1 MASIRSQPQR
11 QSGGMTGPVTNTN
24 TITSAAAAAAAA
36 TTAPATTTTTATTP
50 STFSTSERPSRPRS
64 RKSRRRHSIPFA
76 FPPLF
81 QPNASSTSIVPNTAE
96 GRPIPLDDSTTTH
109 RTTALRELN
118 RSQPVVRHRYTKS
131 GSTPSTTSTTTGTYS
146 QPVLVR
152 TYSGPPPSSASRPAS
167 RRVPLSTVSVT
178 SNASNS
184 NWRLGRNGMAMN
196 IVRQKGKKHVGADAK
211 LPPLEA
217 FSFKS
222 IMTDMQQDIGA
233 DLDRIAE
240 ICARSRYSLSNQYE
254 VHVTPHGSG
263 AGFLRSVAGPSR
275 HNIPGGPTLQ
285 AITSDDEHGSTRSKK
300 RRSGARRRSAAYGTL
315 ETIMSSS
322 RSSDEEKSKKK
333 SAAEIAEEVRGRAAR
348 SGSNGS
354 GQTPN
359 STEAQA
365 SSEQQGEQRKVARRK
380 SPSFAN
386 AVLDSSRSQAPPSEG
401 GSPRT
406 SGTALVSGPAKPKT
420 SRSHLEI
427 RTSSE
432 DPAVGNYT
440 HETPPQP
447 SQAVV
452 SESMASAAIT
462 NPEEPRNQPG
472 LLSGFSSWV
481 PWIGNAIT
489 EVASSDQKSSR
500 NKSYA
505 EGTLREL
512 LKGTDSSPDQKGKGI
527 DGAERMN

>member
-1 MASIRSQPQR
+1 MS
-11 QSGGMTGPVTNTN
+11 
-24 TITSAAAAAAAA
+24 
-36 TTAPATTTTTATTP
+36 
-50 STFSTSERPSRPRS
+50 
-64 RKSRRRHSIPFA
+64 
-76 FPPLF
+76 L
-81 QPNASSTSIVPNTAE
+81 
-96 GRPIPLDDSTTTH
+96 
-109 RTTALRELN
+109 
-118 RSQPVVRHRYTKS
+118 
-131 GSTPSTTSTTTGTYS
+131 
-146 QPVLVR
+146 
-152 TYSGPPPSSASRPAS
+152 
-167 RRVPLSTVSVT
+167 
-178 SNASNS
+178 
-184 NWRLGRNGMAMN
+184 N
-196 IVRQKGKKHVGADAK
+196 IVRQKGKKQVATDAK

-222 IMTDMQQDIGA
+222 IMAEMQQDIGA

-254 VHVTPHGSG
+254 VHVAPHGSG

-285 AITSDDEHGSTRSKK
+285 AITSDDEHGSTRHKK
-300 RRSGARRRSAAYGTL
+300 RKSGARRRSAAYGTL

-322 RSSDEEKSKKK
+322 RSSDEEKGKKK

-354 GQTPN
+354 GESPH

-365 SSEQQGEQRKVARRK
+365 SSEQQGEQRKIVRRK

-386 AVLDSSRSQAPPSEG
+386 AVLDSSRGQAPPSEG
-401 GSPRT
+401 APPRT
-406 SGTALVSGPAKPKT
+406 SGTALVSEPAKPKT

-432 DPAVGNYT
+432 DPAGGSYA

-452 SESMASAAIT
+452 SESVASAAIM
-462 NPEEPRNQPG
+462 NPEEPRSQPG

-481 PWIGNAIT
+481 PWIGNAVT
-489 EVASSDQKSSR
+489 EVATSDRKASR
-500 NKSYA
+500 SKSYA
-505 EGTLREL
+505 EGTLRSL
-512 LKGTDSSPDQKGKGI
+512 LKGVETPDQKGKDV
-527 DGAERMN
+527 DGAERMS